1 MNTDVRLL
9 TAQPAAPGQGRVGR
23 PWGMLIASHAFLIFY
38 CLLSVFPVLVV
49 VLNSIKKPLSIFQ
62 APFVPPTPSTFT
74 LEGYQTLAQNA
85 NFGLYTFNSLAVT
98 LGSLLL
104 ILLAGSAAAFALSEY
119 QFRFSTLL
127 SLYLS
132 LGIMVPIRLGT
143 PGILELAKSLHINNT
158 LWALIAVYTAQ
169 GLPLA
174 IFVLTAFMR
183 QLPRDLKEA
192 ARLDGASEYRI
203 YLLVLPL
210 IRPAIGAILAIS
222 LIPVWNDLWFPLVL
236 ANGEH
241 TKTLV
246 LGASMFLGQFVNDY
260 NAVLAA
266 LTLAILPAILLY
278 ILFSRQLIRG
288 LTDGAIK

>member
-1 MNTDVRLL
+1 MNTDTRRLPMPSSAPDKRRVR
-9 TAQPAAPGQGRVGR
+9 R
-23 PWGMLIASHAFLIFY
+23 PWGVLIASHTFLMFY
-38 CLLSVFPVLVV
+38 CIVSLFPVLVI
-49 VLNSIKKPLSIFQ
+49 VLNSVKKPLAIFQ
-62 APFVPPTPSTFT
+62 APFVPPAPSTFT
-74 LEGYQTLAQNA
+74 LDGYQTLAQNA
-85 NFGLYTFNSLAVT
+85 NFGLYTLNSLTVT

-119 QFRFSTLL
+119 QFRFSTVL

-143 PGILELAKSLHINNT
+143 PGILDLAKALHINNT

-183 QLPRDLKEA
+183 QLPKDLKEA

-236 ANGEH
+236 ANGER

-266 LTLAILPAILLY
+266 LTLAIVPAIVLY
-278 ILFSRQLIRG
+278 MLFSRQLIRG

>member
-1 MNTDVRLL
+1 MNSDLQVYDQNARPAVRR
-9 TAQPAAPGQGRVGR
+9 ARR
-23 PWGMLIASHAFLIFY
+23 PWAVLVASHTFLVAY
-38 CLLSVFPVLVV
+38 CLLCLFPVLVV
-49 VLNSIKKPLSIFQ
+49 VLNSFKQPLAIFAQ
-62 APFVPPTPSTFT
+62 PFVPPIPDTFT
-74 LEGYQTLAQNA
+74 LEGYKTLAQNA
-85 NFGLYTFNSLAVT
+85 NFGLYTFNSLFVTVSSLAV
-98 LGSLLL
+98 

-119 QFRFSTLL
+119 RFRFSTLL

-143 PGILELAKSLHINNT
+143 PGILELAKTLHLHNT
-158 LWALIAVYTAQ
+158 LWALIAVYAAQ

-174 IFVLTAFMR
+174 IFVLSAFMR
-183 QLPRDLKEA
+183 QLPKDLKEA

-203 YLLVLPL
+203 FFLVLPL

-222 LIPVWNDLWFPLVL
+222 MIPVWNDLWFPLIL
-236 ANGEH
+236 ANGER

-266 LTLAILPAILLY
+266 LSLAILPAILLY
-278 ILFSRQLIRG
+278 VFFSKQLIRG

>member
-1 MNTDVRLL
+1 MNPDIQVRKHKSQPKRSYARFSWLEVAVGHSLL
-9 TAQPAAPGQGRVGR
+9 ICYS
-23 PWGMLIASHAFLIFY
+23 LL
-38 CLLSVFPVLVV
+38 CLFPVLVV
-49 VLNSIKKPLSIFQ
+49 VLNSFKQPLAIFN
-62 APFVPPTPSTFT
+62 APFVPPTPDTFT
-74 LEGYQTLAQNA
+74 LDGYKTLAENA
-85 NFGLYTFNSLAVT
+85 NFGLYTLNSLTVT
-98 LGSLLL
+98 LSSLGL

-119 QFRFSTLL
+119 KFRFNTLL

-132 LGIMVPIRLGT
+132 VGIMVPIRLGT
-143 PGILELAKSLHINNT
+143 PGILELAKTLHINNT

-174 IFVLTAFMR
+174 IFILTAFMR
-183 QLPRDLKEA
+183 QLPKDLKEA

-203 YLLVLPL
+203 YLLILPL

-222 LIPVWNDLWFPLVL
+222 LIPVWNDLWFPLIL

-266 LTLAILPAILLY
+266 LSLAILPAVVLY
-278 ILFSRQLIRG
+278 IIFSKQLIRG